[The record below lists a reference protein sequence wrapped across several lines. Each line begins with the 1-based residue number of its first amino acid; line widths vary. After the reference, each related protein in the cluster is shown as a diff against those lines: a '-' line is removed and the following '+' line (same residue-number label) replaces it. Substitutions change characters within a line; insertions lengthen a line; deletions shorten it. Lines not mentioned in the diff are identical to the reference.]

1 MGLFGSSTPAA
12 AAPGSSGQEALEV
25 KTAILKQLQQEAAMS
40 NARQLIGKVNEH
52 CFDNCIPSP
61 GSTMSTGE
69 QTCLSQCME
78 KYISLWNVASKTY
91 LTRATSDKR
100 NGGLDVIAAN
110 SLATSGPSASSM

>member
-12 AAPGSSGQEALEV
+12 AAPGSGQEAQEV

-52 CFDNCIPSP
+52 CFDNCIPAP

-91 LTRATSDKR
+91 LTRATSDRK

-110 SLATSGPSASSM
+110 SLATSGPSASGV